1 MPAGDDQ
8 LIDLLRQH
16 RPVGRVVVA
25 AAADRIGE
33 VTARHD
39 VVLGDD
45 VSAFQLS
52 RLAHA
57 GLRCEIDDIGI
68 LEARHLLA
76 GKFEQFC
83 NARAAFDLGLGQILD
98 FQPAQRRHMR
108 AVQPDDARQRGFQ
121 PPEGPAT
128 ADQPLCLVIEH
139 LEGFGFLPFE
149 TLRCFGVDAAPARNR
164 RQDEIGFDMRSA
176 GAGGHIQIAC
186 RVDDDVAE
194 NGLHALLRL
203 ADHAL
208 DRSILDDCRG
218 EPAMGSELDAGFADH
233 VVGGALERVGIECSR
248 KADRVRHRLG
258 VEVEETPACP
268 ALPGLRRL
276 PELDQAVA
284 IGRRDAKA
292 PDLHPLDHFHADA
305 AHGDFELVDHI
316 VEHQHHA
323 AGGKSAD
330 IGIAFE
336 KRDAGAVPCG

>member
-1 MPAGDDQ
+1 MLRSPRGCRRDRLLSPHLLLYCTDIGLADGCSGIEGNRCRDARRLAHRHAGRDFAAGLLCLRCCRIMPAGDDQ

-218 EPAMGSELDAGFADH
+218 EPAMEF
-233 VVGGALERVGIECSR
+233 
-248 KADRVRHRLG
+248 
-258 VEVEETPACP
+258 
-268 ALPGLRRL
+268 
-276 PELDQAVA
+276 
-284 IGRRDAKA
+284 
-292 PDLHPLDHFHADA
+292 
-305 AHGDFELVDHI
+305 
-316 VEHQHHA
+316 
-323 AGGKSAD
+323 
-330 IGIAFE
+330 
-336 KRDAGAVPCG
+336 